1 MLELYGTASCP
12 YTAQL
17 REDLVWRGVQ
27 FVEYDVERDS
37 QALARMLE
45 ISSGERLVPL
55 LVEGDRI
62 VQSGFE
68 GRGCYA
74 GGV

>member
-17 REDLVWRGVQ
+17 REDLRWRRRE
-27 FVEYDVERDS
+27 FVEYDVESDPA
-37 QALARMLE
+37 ALQRMLE
-45 ISSGERLVPL
+45 LAN
-55 LVEGDRI
+55 GDRMVPVLI
-62 VQSGFE
+62 EDGSVIQTGVE

-74 GGV
+74 GGG

>member
-17 REDLVWRGVQ
+17 REDLRWRRRE
-27 FVEYDVERDS
+27 FVEYDVESDPA
-37 QALARMLE
+37 ALQRMLE
-45 ISSGERLVPL
+45 LAN
-55 LVEGDRI
+55 GDRMVPVLI
-62 VQSGFE
+62 EDGSVVQTGFE

-74 GGV
+74 GGG

>member
-17 REDLVWRGVQ
+17 RENLEWRREQ
-27 FVEYDVERDS
+27 FVEYDVERDQS
-37 QALARMLE
+37 ALQRMLKLR
-45 ISSGERLVPL
+45 G
-55 LVEGDRI
+55 GDRT
-62 VQSGFE
+62 VPVLADGDVVLQVGYE

-74 GGV
+74 GRS

>member
-1 MLELYGTASCP
+1 VLELYGTQTCP

-17 REDLVWRGVQ
+17 REELQWRRQ
-27 FVEYDVERDS
+27 AFVEYDVEHDAD
-37 QALARMLE
+37 ALSRMLT
-45 ISSGERLVPL
+45 ISGGDRLVPL

-62 VQSGFE
+62 VQAGYE

-74 GGV
+74 GGA

>member
-17 REDLVWRGVQ
+17 REDLVWRGVR
-27 FVEYDVERDS
+27 FIEYDVESDK
-37 QALARMLE
+37 QALQHMLE
-45 ISSGERLVPL
+45 VSNGDRLVPL
-55 LVEGDRI
+55 LVEDDRI
-62 VQSGFE
+62 VQAGYE

-74 GGV
+74 GGL

>member
-27 FVEYDVERDS
+27 FAEYDVERDAK
-37 QALARMLE
+37 ALARMLE
-45 ISSGERLVPL
+45 ISSGDRLVPL

>member
-27 FVEYDVERDS
+27 FAEYDVDRDP
-37 QALARMLE
+37 QALARMLA
-45 ISSGERLVPL
+45 ISKGDRLVPL

-74 GGV
+74 GSV